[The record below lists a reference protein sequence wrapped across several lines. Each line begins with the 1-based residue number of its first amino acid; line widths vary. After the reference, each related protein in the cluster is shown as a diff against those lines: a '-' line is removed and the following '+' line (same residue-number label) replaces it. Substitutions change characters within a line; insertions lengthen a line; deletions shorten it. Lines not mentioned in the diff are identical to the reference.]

1 MVLKRLFSLNG
12 RVQALLENKKQANV
26 VGEERTK
33 GREKVDE
40 IGEERSNLGPHCGN
54 GVSLLS

>member
-12 RVQALLENKKQANV
+12 RVQTLLENKTQANV
-26 VGEERTK
+26 VEEERTK

-40 IGEERSNLGPHCGN
+40 TGEK
-54 GVSLLS
+54 